1 MWYYQ
6 IILNHCGKEIISLIE
21 IKKLSLIKLKNN
33 YDEYLMTIVSIDIFN
48 YICEFLD
55 VCSLTKMPNLDT
67 KFEKVITN
75 KREYILD
82 NFPESIISIF
92 GFENMINY
100 PILKFNNSFIGA
112 TDYIDCI
119 KSTDLSEPIMI
130 GIDCYRRAFI
140 SIRTLRLNDKVGPVV
155 DTIFQRYTND
165 KENWTYGCYNN
176 GFINSSYIDT
186 ITENNIKN
194 LLNRNK
200 NLLYTNFY
208 YENED
213 SKYYIQETI
222 LI

>member
-1 MWYYQ
+1 MNLPSDIYDNICSFLKLYS
-6 IILNHCGKEIISLIE
+6 LNKLIYLN
-21 IKKLSLIKLKNN
+21 KKYIEKLKKKRN
-33 YDEYLMTIVSIDIFN
+33 YVLN
-48 YICEFLD
+48 
-55 VCSLTKMPNLDT
+55 
-67 KFEKVITN
+67 
-75 KREYILD
+75 
-82 NFPESIISIF
+82 NFPEKIISIF
-92 GFENMINY
+92 GIENMINY